1 MTHHP
6 SDAQPAPF
14 DGATLLTL
22 LTEVDAELPRGSTVE
37 IAAIGGAALT
47 LRWSDRMSMDVDV
60 VSEFMPPELRSAAA
74 AVAARYGLRPDWI
87 NDAAKVK
94 TPNLDPQ
101 LEVLYRGDRLTVYG
115 AGTRYLLASK
125 LFAAR
130 DTDFD
135 DAVRLA
141 EELGL
146 TDAEKMLEL
155 LSDAYPRRLL
165 TPRNE
170 YNARMVAEAVR
181 RRAAL
186 RAAGDDDRRVIADE
200 LTAEAQRLDLDY

>member
-1 MTHHP
+1 MSRPGDH
-6 SDAQPAPF
+6 SQPAPF
-14 DGATLLTL
+14 DGATLLNL
-22 LTEVDAELPRGSTVE
+22 LAEVDAELPPEITAE
-37 IAAIGGAALT
+37 IAAIGGAVLT

-60 VSEFMPPELRSAAA
+60 VSESMPQELRSAAA
-74 AVAARYGLRPDWI
+74 VIAARHGLRPDWI

-94 TPNLDPQ
+94 TPDLDPE

-146 TDAEKMLEL
+146 TDADEMLEL

-165 TPRNE
+165 TPRND
-170 YNARMVAEAVR
+170 YNARMVAEAVHR
-181 RRAAL
+181 RRAV
-186 RAAGDDDRRVIADE
+186 RAADE
-200 LTAEAQRLDLDY
+200 LTAEAQWLGLEY

>member
-1 MTHHP
+1 MTHAP
-6 SDAQPAPF
+6 SDPQPAPF

-22 LTEVDAELPRGSTVE
+22 LTEVNAELPHGSTVE

-60 VSEFMPPELRSAAA
+60 VSELMPPELRAAA
-74 AVAARYGLRPDWI
+74 ATVAARYGLRPDWI

-101 LEVLYRGDRLTVYG
+101 LEVLYRGNRLTVYG

-146 TDAEKMLEL
+146 TDAEEMLEL

-170 YNARMVAEAVR
+170 YNALMVAEAVQQ
-181 RRAAL
+181 RAAP
-186 RAAGDDDRRVIADE
+186 RAAGDDEHRAIADG
-200 LTAEAQRLDLDY
+200 LTAEAQRLGLDY